1 MYVENHNFTSDFMYN
16 PSLDLLFQRDLGFN
30 DTDYRWWATNGA
42 PLWYTVGKASIDV
55 HCYWF
60 ATCHVIILY

>member
-1 MYVENHNFTSDFMYN
+1 MYN
-16 PSLDLLFQRDLGFN
+16 PSLDLLFQRDFGFN